1 MSEFVSHAINMP
13 YGIDLVFWAV
23 FMFLAV
29 LVVTKFPQ
37 GIGCLFAFLVSVT
50 GAVTILTHMY
60 FVEGELKKASIIP
73 RSLFKRRL
81 KNCRLKAS
89 SAAKIQPGALT
100 SIS

>member
-37 GIGCLFAFLVSVT
+37 GIGWAVSRSKCNTSCKVLPCLPNT
-50 GAVTILTHMY
+50 TT
-60 FVEGELKKASIIP
+60 
-73 RSLFKRRL
+73 
-81 KNCRLKAS
+81 
-89 SAAKIQPGALT
+89 
-100 SIS
+100 